1 MRVLILTLG
10 SRGDVQPFVALGAAL
25 RTRGHAVT
33 LSTGRGF
40 EAMIE
45 AQGLTAL
52 PLSDD
57 IREQVRSP
65 EIQQALRS
73 FSGKVRAWR
82 AAKGWFRRQLD
93 EMWAIAQEVRPDV
106 IVYHYAKALAARHIA
121 EALKIVAMPV
131 ALIPALAPTSA
142 FPSLAVPVRSLGPVG
157 NRLSH
162 KALNGLISALL
173 SGKVRAWRRE
183 SLGLDANYAGG
194 LLDGYAPPHHLAHHP
209 GGSKAPRFHA
219 FSRHLVARPDD
230 WAERDQVTGYWFSGP
245 PDAWEP
251 PDSLARFLDAGPP
264 PVYVG
269 FGSMP
274 SEDAGKLTRIVVEA
288 LDAADMRGVLAG
300 GWGGLDDSL
309 TSDRIHFL
317 EAAPHDWLFPRCSAV
332 VHHGG
337 AGTTH
342 EGLRWGRPSIVCP
355 VFGDQPFWGRR
366 VAEIGAGPA
375 PIPQKK
381 LTADSLAT
389 ALTAARSPAIV
400 TRAEEIG
407 AMIRAEPGTDAAV
420 SAIEAF
426 MAS

>member
-25 RTRGHAVT
+25 RARGHDVA

-45 AQGLTAL
+45 AKGLTAA

-57 IREQVRSP
+57 VREQVRSP

-93 EMWAIAQEVRPDV
+93 EMWGVAQEVRPDV
-106 IVYHYAKALAARHIA
+106 IVYHYAKALAAQHIA
-121 EALKIVAMPV
+121 EALSIVAMPV
-131 ALIPALAPTSA
+131 TLIPALAPTSA

-162 KALNGLISALL
+162 QALNGLIAALL
-173 SGKVRAWRRE
+173 SGKVRAWRHE
-183 SLGLDANYAGG
+183 SLDLHANYAGG
-194 LLDGYAPPHHLAHHP
+194 LLDGYAPPQHP
-209 GGSKAPRFHA
+209 GGRKAPRFHA
-219 FSRHLVARPDD
+219 FSRYLVARPDD
-230 WAERDQVTGYWFSGP
+230 WAERDQVPGYWFCEPADG
-245 PDAWEP
+245 WEP
-251 PDSLARFLDAGPP
+251 PDSLARFLEAGPP

-274 SEDAGKLTRIVVEA
+274 SENAGKLTRIVVEA
-288 LDAADMRGVLAG
+288 LEAADMRGILAS

-309 TSDRIHFL
+309 RAKRIHFL
-317 EAAPHDWLFPRCSAV
+317 ESAPHDWLFPRCSAV

-366 VAEIGAGPA
+366 VADIGAGPA

-381 LTADSLAT
+381 LTPESLAT
-389 ALTAARSPAIV
+389 ALTAARSPAVV

-407 AMIRAEPGTDAAV
+407 TQIRAEPGTDAAV